1 MNSAFGRTFLFL
13 TDLAWKSRITLPV
26 LITAGFMIMNFRW
39 EVEINIHT
47 ERIAMQRM
55 DDGQGGGG
63 GGGGRGGGGGGARAG
78 GVAAIDYSLEESWE
92 TTDDS
97 DEDEDDDV
105 DDGEDDE
112 TDYDEDSDDDEIYS
126 DDEGGDDEVRRIALV
141 TF

>member
-47 ERIAMQRM
+47 ERIAIQGM
-55 DDGQGGGG
+55 DD
-63 GGGGRGGGGGGARAG
+63 GRGGGGGGGRAG

-92 TTDDS
+92 STDDS
-97 DEDEDDDV
+97 DEDDDED
-105 DDGEDDE
+105 EEDE
-112 TDYDEDSDDDEIYS
+112 TDYEDSDDDELY
-126 DDEGGDDEVRRIALV
+126 DDDVVTNDEIFRFDL
-141 TF
+141 